1 MVATSPSLSV
11 GRAGAF
17 PEWASLAWRA
27 RPPAPPFFSLTL
39 WIVPAARPDPYQTL
53 GVSRNAADAEVR
65 AAYRRLVQ
73 LHHPD
78 HNGGSAEAA
87 VRFEAVQEAY
97 AEVRR
102 LRAGGAGARS
112 GSRASARPRA
122 ESAAR
127 ASDDPSLDQRLAD
140 IERELREANAARERA
155 RQAAREAAAAAR
167 GTDRPDARRATDEE
181 LGYVSTD
188 DSFTK
193 ILSDARDELFGT
205 ASEAGAA
212 ARPAAHRV
220 ADLLDE
226 LAAKL
231 RGE

>member
-1 MVATSPSLSV
+1 V
-11 GRAGAF
+11 
-17 PEWASLAWRA
+17 
-27 RPPAPPFFSLTL
+27 
-39 WIVPAARPDPYQTL
+39 IVPAARPDPYQTL

-102 LRAGGAGARS
+102 LRAGGAGARGARRA
-112 GSRASARPRA
+112 GSD
-122 ESAAR
+122 SAAR

-155 RQAAREAAAAAR
+155 RRAAREAAAAAR
-167 GTDRPDARRATDEE
+167 GNERPDAPRATDEE

-188 DSFTK
+188 DSLTK
-193 ILSDARDELFGT
+193 ILADARDELFGR

>member
-1 MVATSPSLSV
+1 M
-11 GRAGAF
+11 
-17 PEWASLAWRA
+17 
-27 RPPAPPFFSLTL
+27 
-39 WIVPAARPDPYQTL
+39 
-53 GVSRNAADAEVR
+53 
-65 AAYRRLVQ
+65 
-73 LHHPD
+73 
-78 HNGGSAEAA
+78 
-87 VRFEAVQEAY
+87 QEAY

-102 LRAGGAGARS
+102 LRAGG
-112 GSRASARPRA
+112 GSRRSFRRVGRPVGGRAR
-122 ESAAR
+122 
-127 ASDDPSLDQRLAD
+127 SDDPGLEARLAD

-167 GTDRPDARRATDEE
+167 GTERPDARRATDEE
-181 LGYVSTD
+181 LGYVTTD

-193 ILSDARDELFGT
+193 ILADARDELFGR

>member
-1 MVATSPSLSV
+1 VP
-11 GRAGAF
+11 
-17 PEWASLAWRA
+17 
-27 RPPAPPFFSLTL
+27 
-39 WIVPAARPDPYQTL
+39 VPAARPDPYQTL
-53 GVSRNAADAEVR
+53 GVRRNADDAEVR

-87 VRFEAVQEAY
+87 VKFEAVQEAY

-102 LRAGGAGARS
+102 QRAGGA
-112 GSRASARPRA
+112 P
-122 ESAAR
+122 ESATR

-140 IERELREANAARERA
+140 IERELRKANAARERA

-167 GTDRPDARRATDEE
+167 GSERPDARRATDEE
-181 LGYVSTD
+181 LGYVTTD

-193 ILSDARDELFGT
+193 ILADARDELFGR

-212 ARPAAHRV
+212 ARPATHRV

>member
-1 MVATSPSLSV
+1 MS
-11 GRAGAF
+11 
-17 PEWASLAWRA
+17 
-27 RPPAPPFFSLTL
+27 
-39 WIVPAARPDPYQTL
+39 DPYQTL
-53 GVSRNAADAEVR
+53 GVGAGASDADVR

-78 HNGGSAEAA
+78 HNGGSPESA
-87 VRFEAVQEAY
+87 RKFEAVQEAY

-102 LRAGGAGARS
+102 LRAGGTARS
-112 GSRASARPRA
+112 
-122 ESAAR
+122 AAH
-127 ASDDPSLDQRLAD
+127 ASDDSSLGQRLAD

-167 GTDRPDARRATDEE
+167 GTERPDARRASDEE

-193 ILSDARDELFGT
+193 ILADARDQLFGS
-205 ASEAGAA
+205 ASDAGAA

>member
-1 MVATSPSLSV
+1 M

-27 RPPAPPFFSLTL
+27 RPPAPPLFLRITGYA
-39 WIVPAARPDPYQTL
+39 VPVPDPYKTL
-53 GVSRNAADAEVR
+53 GVGADASDADVR

-78 HNGGSAEAA
+78 HNSGSADSA
-87 VRFEAVQEAY
+87 RKFEAVQEAY

-102 LRAGGAGARS
+102 LRAGG
-112 GSRASARPRA
+112 GSRRSFRRPA
-122 ESAAR
+122 NSAAR
-127 ASDDPSLDQRLAD
+127 ASDDPGLEARLAD

-167 GTDRPDARRATDEE
+167 GSERPDAQRATDEE
-181 LGYVSTD
+181 LGYVNTD

-193 ILSDARDELFGT
+193 ILADARDELFGR

-212 ARPAAHRV
+212 ARPATHRV